1 MPLVVI
7 PDDYQYATKHIQA
20 LYQNSDFEVVSLGAV
35 DRDPKAEAWLAK
47 ADALILIRE
56 RTLINGQF
64 LSKTPNLKLISQTGK
79 VAYNIDLELCA
90 QRGIAVVE
98 GAGSP
103 VAAAELTW
111 LLIQNS
117 IRKFVPS
124 VETMKKGLW
133 QTEFGDTVA
142 GKTLGIVG
150 YGKIGQMIAKYAQAF
165 DMQVQVWGSTRA
177 QEQARQEGLIV
188 PNSREDF
195 FQTSDVITLHQRLV
209 KETAGNVTFSDL
221 TQMKTTAVLVNTAR
235 SGLIEAGALEKALD
249 LGTPGFA
256 ALDVFD
262 IEPIWDINHPLLK
275 RENVLCSPHIGYVTK
290 SCYDIYF
297 ESAFKNVERYFAG
310 DKSHVINR

>member
-1 MPLVVI
+1 MPLVII
-7 PDDYQYATKHIQA
+7 PDDYQYATKQIQA
-20 LYQNSDFEVVSLGAV
+20 LHQNSDFEVICLAAL
-35 DRDPKAEAWLAK
+35 DREPKAEELLSK

-56 RTLINGQF
+56 RTLIDEKF

-79 VAYNIDLELCA
+79 VAYNIDLELCK
-90 QRGIAVVE
+90 QRGITVVE

-111 LLIQNS
+111 LLIQSS
-117 IRKFVPS
+117 IRRFTPS
-124 VETMKKGLW
+124 VEMMKKGHW

-150 YGKIGQMIAKYAQAF
+150 YGKIGQLVAKYAQSF
-165 DMQVQVWGSTRA
+165 DMKIQVWGSTRA

-188 PNSREDF
+188 PNSREEF

-209 KETAGNVTFSDL
+209 KETAGGITFADL
-221 TQMKTTAVLVNTAR
+221 TKMKPTALLVNTAR
-235 SGLIEAGALEKALD
+235 SGLVETDALEKALD

-262 IEPIWDINHPLLK
+262 IEPIWDSNYSLLK
-275 RENVLCSPHIGYVTK
+275 RDNVLCSPHIGYVTK

-297 ESAFKNVERYFAG
+297 ESAFKNVERYFSG
-310 DKSHVINR
+310 D